1 MAAVFLDTS
10 ALLRRYD
17 AAEPG
22 GSRVRSVCA
31 PAVRHTLLLTQL
43 TPVEVASALQRKR
56 RDGTLAAGEVLRVWR
71 LFLAHRRSQY
81 RRLMVTEAAYSRAEA
96 LVAAYPLTAADALQ
110 LACALAAAEEL
121 GTRVRL
127 QFWTADAQQA
137 RAARREG
144 LHVELVS

>member
-1 MAAVFLDTS
+1 MAALFLDTS

-22 GSRVRSVCA
+22 SSRVRAVCA
-31 PAVRHTLLLTQL
+31 PAARHTLLVSQL

-56 RDGTLAAGEVLRVWR
+56 REGTLTAGEVRRIWR
-71 LFLAHRRSQY
+71 LFLAHRRSHY
-81 RRLMVTEAAYSRAEA
+81 RRLVLTEAGYARAEA
-96 LVAAYPLTAADALQ
+96 LVVTYPLTAADALQ
-110 LACALAAAEEL
+110 LACALTGAEEL
-121 GTRVRL
+121 GTHVRL

-144 LHVELVS
+144 LQVEPVG